1 MSALGGRLSI
11 VEPLLAAVVAAPA
24 TPPRDWFED
33 PRLDGPTPLEVTP
46 EGRVYGHA
54 AAFGVCHIAN
64 PHGDG
69 ACVLA
74 PRSPSGYAYFHLGS
88 IELDDGSTIA
98 CGQITLGTGHAGRRA
113 DARAAAAHYDNTGSC
128 VADVCAGEDQFGIWV
143 AGALRQSVD
152 EEKLRELT
160 ASKLSGDWRS
170 IQGRLE
176 LVGILAVNVPGF
188 PVPRPEARVAVTA
201 SGEEVLA
208 LTAAGVVTEDCG
220 CEGLSPSATAARIRV
235 LSARARGGRAG
246 LIELANRGF

>member
-1 MSALGGRLSI
+1 M
-11 VEPLLAAVVAAPA
+11 EPLLAAVVAPA
-24 TPPRDWFED
+24 LPPRDWFDD
-33 PRLDGPTPLEVTP
+33 PALDGPTPLTVTP

-64 PHGDG
+64 PHGDNS
-69 ACVLA
+69 CVLA
-74 PRSPSGYAYFHLGS
+74 PRSRSGYAYFHLGS
-88 IELDDGSTIA
+88 IECEDGSTVA

-113 DARAAAAHYDNTGSC
+113 DARAAAAHYDHTGSC
-128 VADVCAGEDQFGIWV
+128 VVDVCAGEDQYGIWV
-143 AGALRQSVD
+143 AGALRPNVS
-152 EEKLRELT
+152 EEKVRELT
-160 ASKLSGDWRS
+160 GAKLSGDWRA
-170 IQGRLE
+170 IQGNLE

-188 PVPRPEARVAVTA
+188 PVPRPEARVAVRA

-220 CEGLSPSATAARIRV
+220 CEGLSPTASAARIRV